1 MRRNHFVNY
10 QCEGCCKFADYY
22 CRYRSWNINI
32 SLKAWGWWLLSAVAC
47 ARTWR
52 HWNVSYIT
60 LLLITRSR
68 WRNFLLLYYASFSS
82 FSLLMCQWCIVR
94 EQIFLLYLY
103 TELAC
108 SPYGSLRLYDA
119 VNDANETGRGAV
131 QYCYYGTW
139 YSACQYSWDCREA
152 NVACRQLGYLG
163 ASKKERKKYVFEM
176 MQKQN

>member
-1 MRRNHFVNY
+1 M
-10 QCEGCCKFADYY
+10 
-22 CRYRSWNINI
+22 
-32 SLKAWGWWLLSAVAC
+32 
-47 ARTWR
+47 
-52 HWNVSYIT
+52 
-60 LLLITRSR
+60 
-68 WRNFLLLYYASFSS
+68 LYYASFSS
-82 FSLLMCQWCIVR
+82 FSLLMCQWCMVR

-163 ASKKERKKYVFEM
+163 ASKKERKNMYLK
-176 MQKQN
+176 